1 MAKYQG
7 LGFSTFQIQF
17 FFFVIFGFPSKRFL
31 FRKANILLF
40 YQKSFEADSINREED
55 IL

>member
-1 MAKYQG
+1 MVKYQG

-17 FFFVIFGFPSKRFL
+17 LFDIFGFPSKTFL
-31 FRKANILLF
+31 FRKANILS
-40 YQKSFEADSINREED
+40 YQKYFKADSINREED